1 MSVDDYKDYAATVG
15 VILLDSICAIVMFY
29 VLYLLFSVPNLW
41 IGVVIIC
48 SIITRTG
55 LYDRYINRA

>member
-41 IGVVIIC
+41 IGILIIG

-55 LYDRYINRA
+55 LYDRYINRD